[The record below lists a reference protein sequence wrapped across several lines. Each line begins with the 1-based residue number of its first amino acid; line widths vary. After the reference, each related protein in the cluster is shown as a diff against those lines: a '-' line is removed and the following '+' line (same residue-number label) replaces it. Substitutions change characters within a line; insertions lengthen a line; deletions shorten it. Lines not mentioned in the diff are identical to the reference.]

1 MVIDLAARL
10 VVVDSTY
17 SSPDPV
23 GYVSYDDGQDRTDAH
38 LRYHLAEDWL
48 FTRDGEQWQAVAR
61 SRRAHRAAEP
71 PLDARQVFYGRPLLE
86 HVAREIFAAFT
97 HREAVAHDVRQQ
109 WIEEAIREIHAAWLL
124 TPRSD
129 LGGASPREV
138 ALTQL
143 DHLTWDLQDR
153 CEQWS
158 RLGECPRGLD
168 ESSFAYRYGGFGT
181 HELVEYYELVRALLR
196 SSWDHLASQTPEKL
210 SSSSLEPCSA
220 DTFVELEV
228 PRLETV
234 RDQWLDS
241 PDPEC
246 NCRTPRSIIH
256 RERARIPAVASG
268 HEAMVDPDCPC
279 CQMMT
284 DRSGPFFWGLDSS
297 GMDDDFAFNIDCRTR
312 DEWEERQRERE
323 EMHRRVEAEIDEC
336 NRLGLPRSMAGSDE
350 DSSRWTASYRV
361 DDTAEVPL
369 GVRLFG
375 LGCRLAELIVQLR
388 GGADRSATPPETQ
401 QLINQLNRDFG
412 NLREILQQPGP
423 ELAAALF
430 GPVIDCFGETLAR
443 VATVRA
449 DLAAKC
455 ESVGDSLASLLDEPP
470 PEPAW
475 GPP

>member
-1 MVIDLAARL
+1 M
-10 VVVDSTY
+10 
-17 SSPDPV
+17 
-23 GYVSYDDGQDRTDAH
+23 
-38 LRYHLAEDWL
+38 
-48 FTRDGEQWQAVAR
+48 
-61 SRRAHRAAEP
+61 P
-71 PLDARQVFYGRPLLE
+71 P
-86 HVAREIFAAFT
+86 
-97 HREAVAHDVRQQ
+97 Q

-138 ALTQL
+138 ALTQR

-158 RLGECPRGLD
+158 CLGECPRGLD
-168 ESSFAYRYGGFGT
+168 ESSFAYRYGGLGT

-196 SSWDHLASQTPEKL
+196 SSWDHLASQTPETL
-210 SSSSLEPCSA
+210 SSSSLGPCSA
-220 DTFVELEV
+220 DRFVALEV

-246 NCRTPRSIIH
+246 HGRTPRSIIH
-256 RERARIPAVASG
+256 RERARIPEVVSG

-279 CQMMT
+279 CQMMA
-284 DRSGPFFWGLDSS
+284 DMSGPIFWHLDGS
-297 GMDDDFAFNIDCRTR
+297 GMDDDFAFDIVCRTR
-312 DEWEERQRERE
+312 DEWEERQREWE
-323 EMHRRVEAEIDEC
+323 EINRQVEAEINERK
-336 NRLGLPRSMAGSDE
+336 RLGLPRSTVGGDE
-350 DSSRWTASYRV
+350 DSSLWTARYRV
-361 DDTAEVPL
+361 DDTDDVPL

-375 LGCRLAELIVQLR
+375 LGCCLAELIVQLR

-423 ELAAALF
+423 DLAAALF
-430 GPVIDCFGETLAR
+430 EPVIDCFGETLAP
-443 VATVRA
+443 VATIRA

-455 ESVGDSLASLLDEPP
+455 ESLGDSLSALLDEPP

-475 GPP
+475 ELP